1 MSFADRS
8 LNEMNYHKLTIGYMV
23 AVLAIGFGCLL
34 YSIFNLPFQ
43 KFDLYFLVLA
53 GSTIG
58 LGSWATVKIPRVK
71 THIAVSDIF
80 IFLTLLLYGGEIA
93 VVLSAIEALFTS
105 WRFCSKRITVLFNVA
120 AMAFST
126 FVVVFALTMS
136 GLYVNGEVLPNDV
149 TLPSLV
155 IALSVIALTQFFVN
169 TLLASIHDS
178 LANALPW
185 WETWKNKYIW
195 TFFTYFAGAVGAG
208 FLVKLAQYA
217 GFGLIV
223 ATFPV
228 ILFVFLAYRMYLKNV
243 EMSIAQAEQAEKYAK
258 ILEERSNALRESEE
272 RFRSAFAYAPIGIG
286 LVSRHGKWLKVNHA
300 LCEIL
305 GYDQDE
311 LLSMEFQGMMFQED
325 LGATL
330 IKIHELMAGRIA
342 SCQMEQRY
350 VHKTGRTVWT
360 QWSVS
365 ASGDVTTEGSNLIFQ
380 LQDITD
386 KKIAEQKLQ
395 HEATHDALT
404 GLPNRALFIRR
415 LEEALMR
422 NRQDPKYQ
430 VTVLF
435 IDLDRFK
442 YVNDSLGHLIG
453 DQLLIGIASRLREC
467 MRPPDIVARLG
478 GDEFMIL
485 VEGRYYTE
493 KITRIA
499 TRIQRQFDQPFDL
512 YGQEVYSSA
521 SIGILRASENHMTSE
536 DVMRD
541 ADTAMY
547 QAKRAGRSQHAV
559 FDENM
564 HTAAKEILLLETDLR
579 KAIEKYEFDV
589 QYQPIFSLMTGEIEG
604 VEALARWNHP
614 QLGEIHPSKFIP
626 LAEETG
632 LIDPLGELV
641 LDKACTEIGR
651 VYEEVGIESLK
662 LSVNLSCRQFAQP
675 FLVNQVKNILNRT
688 EFPPRRLKLEI
699 TETVFFE
706 YQERA
711 IEMLNQLRDLGI
723 DIDID
728 DFGTGYSNLGYLV
741 RLPISTLKIDRS
753 FVSLIDDQGA
763 NTELV
768 RTIIAMAKNLGL
780 RVVAEG
786 VETPAQLE
794 ALKNL
799 SCESGQGYLLS
810 RPMSAED
817 LTRFLLA
824 DNPIPPPAIDIT
836 SPMVQ

>member
-1 MSFADRS
+1 MAV
-8 LNEMNYHKLTIGYMV
+8 EMNLHKLTIGYTV
-23 AVLAIGFGCLL
+23 GVLLLGVGSLAYAVV
-34 YSIFNLPFQ
+34 NLPFQ
-43 KFDLYFLVLA
+43 KLDLYFLVLA

-58 LGSWATVKIPRVK
+58 LGSWATVKIPRIK

-80 IFLTLLLYGGEIA
+80 IFLTLLLYGGSIA
-93 VVLSAIEALFTS
+93 VLLAAVEAFFTS
-105 WRFCSKRITVLFNVA
+105 WRFCSKKITIFFNVA

-126 FVVVFALTMS
+126 LMVVLLLAMS
-136 GLYVNGEVLPNDV
+136 GLYTDGEILPNQ
-149 TLPSLV
+149 LSPQSFIISLSI
-155 IALSVIALTQFFVN
+155 IAVTQFLIN
-169 TLLASIHDS
+169 TTLASVHDA
-178 LANALPW
+178 LDDGLPW
-185 WETWKNKYIW
+185 WETWKSKYIW
-195 TFFTYFAGAVGAG
+195 TFFTYLAGAAGAG
-208 FLVKLAQYA
+208 TLVKLAHYI

-243 EMSIAQAEQAEKYAK
+243 EMSIAQAEQAEKYAS

-305 GYDQDE
+305 GYEADE
-311 LLSMEFQGMMFQED
+311 LLAMEFQAMMFPED
-325 LGATL
+325 VGATL
-330 IKIHELMAGRIA
+330 IKIHEIMAGRIA

-350 VHKTGRTVWT
+350 LHKTGRTVWT

-365 ASGDVTTEGSNLIFQ
+365 ASGDVSSDASNLIFQ

-404 GLPNRALFIRR
+404 GLPNRALFMRR
-415 LEEALMR
+415 LEEALER
-422 NRQDPKYQ
+422 SRHDAKYQ
-430 VTVLF
+430 VSVLF

-453 DQLLIGIASRLREC
+453 DQLLIGIASRLRDC

-485 VEGRYYTE
+485 VEGRYYSE
-493 KITRIA
+493 KITEISN
-499 TRIQRQFDQPFDL
+499 RIQRQFDQPFDL

-521 SIGILRASENHMTSE
+521 SIGILRASANHMTSE

-547 QAKRAGRSQHAV
+547 QAKRSGRSQHAV

-564 HTAAKEILLLETDLR
+564 HVAAKEILLLETDLR
-579 KAIEKYEFDV
+579 KAIERYEFEV
-589 QYQPIFSLMTGEIEG
+589 EYQPIFSLTTNEIEG

-614 QLGEIHPSKFIP
+614 QLGEISPGKFIP

-632 LIDPLGELV
+632 LIDPLGELI
-641 LDKACTEIGR
+641 LDKACTEVGR
-651 VYEEVGIESLK
+651 IYRSVDRDSLK

-675 FLVNQVKNILNRT
+675 FLVNQVRNILNRT
-688 EFPPRRLKLEI
+688 EFPPHRLKLEI

-711 IEMLNQLRDLGI
+711 IEMLNQLRELGI
-723 DIDID
+723 HLDID
-728 DFGTGYSNLGYLV
+728 DFGTGYSNLSYLV

-753 FVSLIDDQGA
+753 FVTMINDEGA

-780 RVVAEG
+780 KVIAEG
-786 VETPAQLE
+786 IESHSQLE

-799 SCESGQGYLLS
+799 KCESGQGYLLS
-810 RPMSAED
+810 KPMTAHELFIFLTAADSPIPAPSID
-817 LTRFLLA
+817 LTISRM
-824 DNPIPPPAIDIT
+824 I
-836 SPMVQ
+836 Q

>member
-1 MSFADRS
+1 
-8 LNEMNYHKLTIGYMV
+8 MNYHKLTIGYMV
-23 AVLAIGFGCLL
+23 TVLAIGLACLTL
-34 YSIFNLPFQ
+34 SAINLPFE
-43 KFDLYFLVLA
+43 KLDLYFLVLA

-71 THIAVSDIF
+71 THIAVSDLF
-80 IFLTLLLYGGEIA
+80 IFLTLLLYGGPIA
-93 VVLSAIEALFTS
+93 IALAAVEAFFTS
-105 WRFCSKRITVLFNVA
+105 WQFCKKKLTVFFNVA

-126 FVVVFALTMS
+126 SVVVFALTLS
-136 GLYVNGEVLPNDV
+136 GQYVNGEVLPNARNFQSFIIA
-149 TLPSLV
+149 LCV
-155 IALSVIALTQFFVN
+155 IAVTQFLVN

-178 LANALPW
+178 FANALPW
-185 WETWKNKYIW
+185 WETWKSKYIW

-208 FLVKLAQYA
+208 ALVKLAEYA
-217 GFGLIV
+217 GFVLII
-223 ATFPV
+223 AMFPM

-243 EMSIAQAEQAEKYAK
+243 EMSITQAEQAENYAK
-258 ILEERSNALRESEE
+258 VLEERSNALRESEE

-305 GYDQDE
+305 GYESDE
-311 LLSMEFQGMMFQED
+311 LLSMEFQAMMFPED
-325 LGATL
+325 VGATL
-330 IKIHELMAGRIA
+330 IKIHDLMAGRIA

-350 VHKTGRTVWT
+350 LHKTGRTVWT
-360 QWSVS
+360 HWSVS
-365 ASGDVTTEGSNLIFQ
+365 ASGDISSDQSNLIFQ

-386 KKIAEQKLQ
+386 KKIAEEKLQ

-404 GLPNRALFIRR
+404 GLPNRLLFMRR
-415 LEEALMR
+415 LEEALER
-422 NRQDPKYQ
+422 SRLDPKYQ
-430 VTVLF
+430 VSVLF

-442 YVNDSLGHLIG
+442 VVNDSLGHLIG

-485 VEGRYYTE
+485 VEGRYFTE
-493 KITRIA
+493 KVTRIA
-499 TRIQRQFDQPFDL
+499 NRIQRQFAQPFDL

-521 SIGILRASENHMTSE
+521 SIGILRASEQHMTSE

-547 QAKRAGRSQHAV
+547 QAKRSGRSQHAV

-564 HTAAKEILLLETDLR
+564 HAEAKEILRLETDLR
-579 KAIEKYEFDV
+579 KAIEKYEFQV
-589 QYQPIFSLMTGEIEG
+589 EYQPIFSLKTGDIEG
-604 VEALARWNHP
+604 VEALARWTHP
-614 QLGEIHPSKFIP
+614 QLGEILPSKFIP

-632 LIDPLGELV
+632 LIDGLGELV
-641 LDKACTEIGR
+641 LDKACTEIGKI
-651 VYEEVGIESLK
+651 YEEIGIDTLK

-675 FLVNQVKNILNRT
+675 FLVNQIKNILNRT
-688 EFPPRRLKLEI
+688 EFPPNRLKLEI

-706 YQERA
+706 YQEKA
-711 IEMLNQLRDLGI
+711 IEMLHYLRQLGI

-753 FVSLIDDQGA
+753 FVNLITAEGA

-768 RTIIAMAKNLGL
+768 RTIMSMAKNLDL
-780 RVVAEG
+780 KVIAEG
-786 VETPAQLE
+786 IETNSQLE
-794 ALKNL
+794 SLKALN
-799 SCESGQGYLLS
+799 CESGQGYLLA
-810 RPMSAED
+810 RPMGAAE
-817 LTRFLLA
+817 LLQFLRA
-824 DNPIPPPAIDIT
+824 SVDAPIPPPEFDI
-836 SPMVQ
+836 SVQTVQ

>member
-1 MSFADRS
+1 
-8 LNEMNYHKLTIGYMV
+8 MNYHKLTIGYMV
-23 AVLAIGFGCLL
+23 AVLAIGFACLL
-34 YSIFNLPFQ
+34 LAVVNLPIF

-53 GSTIG
+53 GATVCF
-58 LGSWATVKIPRVK
+58 GSWATVKIPRVK

-80 IFLTLLLYGGEIA
+80 VFLTLLLYGGEIA
-93 VVLSAIEALFTS
+93 IILAAFEAFVSS
-105 WRFCSKRITVLFNVA
+105 WRFCSKKLTILFNVA
-120 AMAFST
+120 AMGFST
-126 FVVVFALTMS
+126 SVVVFALILG
-136 GLYVNGEVLPNDV
+136 GLYADGRVILNNVNLRD
-149 TLPSLV
+149 LV
-155 IALSVIALTQFFVN
+155 VALSIIALTQFFVN
-169 TLLASIHDS
+169 TLLASVYDS
-178 LANALPW
+178 LKNALPW
-185 WETWKNKYIW
+185 WETWKSKYIW

-208 FLVKLAQYA
+208 ALIKLAHYA
-217 GFGLIV
+217 GFGVIV

-228 ILFVFLAYRMYLKNV
+228 ILFVFLAYRMYLTNV
-243 EMSIAQAEQAEKYAK
+243 EMSIGQAEQAEQYARV
-258 ILEERSNALRESEE
+258 LEERSNALRESEE

-286 LVSRHGKWLKVNHA
+286 LVSRQGKWLKVNHA

-305 GYDQDE
+305 GYESDE
-311 LLSMEFQGMMFQED
+311 LLTMEFQSVMFAED

-350 VHKTGRTVWT
+350 IHRTGRTVWT

-365 ASGDVTTEGSNLIFQ
+365 ASGDIKSDSSNLIFQ

-404 GLPNRALFIRR
+404 GLPNRALFMRR
-415 LEEALMR
+415 LEEALDRSR
-422 NRQDPKYQ
+422 NDPKYQ
-430 VTVLF
+430 VSVLF

-453 DQLLIGIASRLREC
+453 DQLLIGIADRLREC

-485 VEGRYYTE
+485 VEGRYYSE

-499 TRIQRQFDQPFDL
+499 ERIQRQFARPFDL

-547 QAKRAGRSQHAV
+547 QAKRSGRSQHAV
-559 FDENM
+559 FDEDM
-564 HTAAKEILLLETDLR
+564 HAAARETLLLETDLR
-579 KAIEKYEFDV
+579 KAVEKYEFEV
-589 QYQPIFSLMTGEIEG
+589 EYQPIFSLHSGEIEG

-614 QLGEIHPSKFIP
+614 TLGEILPSKFIP

-641 LDKACTEIGR
+641 LDKACTEIGDIYR
-651 VYEEVGIESLK
+651 AVDNESFK

-675 FLVNQVKNILNRT
+675 FLVHQVKNILNRT
-688 EFPPRRLKLEI
+688 GFPPSRLKLEI

-711 IEMLNQLRDLGI
+711 IDMLNQLRELGI
-723 DIDID
+723 NIDID
-728 DFGTGYSNLGYLV
+728 DFGTGYSNLSYLV
-741 RLPISTLKIDRS
+741 RLPISTLKIDKI
-753 FVSLIDDQGA
+753 FVSPITDEGA
-763 NTELV
+763 NTEIV
-768 RTIIAMAKNLGL
+768 RTIIAMAKNLNL
-780 RVVAEG
+780 KVIAEG
-786 VETPAQLE
+786 IESQSQLD
-794 ALKNL
+794 ALKDLN
-799 SCESGQGYLLS
+799 CESGQGYLLA
-810 RPMSAED
+810 RPMSATD
-817 LTRFLLA
+817 LLA
-824 DNPIPPPAIDIT
+824 FLGGRGEDPIPAPAFDDI
-836 SPMVQ
+836 SMVSMVQ

>member
-1 MSFADRS
+1 
-8 LNEMNYHKLTIGYMV
+8 MNYHKLTISYMV
-23 AVLAIGFGCLL
+23 AVLAIGSVCVALALL
-34 YSIFNLPFQ
+34 NLPIE
-43 KFDLYFLVLA
+43 KFDLYFLILA

-58 LGSWATVKIPRVK
+58 LGSWATVKIPRIK
-71 THIAVSDIF
+71 THIAVSDMF
-80 IFLTLLLYGGEIA
+80 VFLSLLLYGGEIA
-93 VVLSAIEALFTS
+93 VLLAAVEAFFSS
-105 WRFCSKRITVLFNVA
+105 WRFCTKKITIAFNVA

-126 FVVVFALTMS
+126 SVVVFALTTF
-136 GLYVNGEVLPNDV
+136 GLYADGEILRDNSSAR
-149 TLPSLV
+149 SLV

-169 TLLASIHDS
+169 TLLASVYDS
-178 LANALPW
+178 FKNALPW
-185 WETWKNKYIW
+185 WETWKSRYIW
-195 TFFTYFAGAVGAG
+195 TFFTYFCGAVGAG
-208 FLVKLAQYA
+208 TLVKLAHYA

-228 ILFVFLAYRMYLKNV
+228 IIFVFLAYRMYLKNV
-243 EMSIAQAEQAEKYAK
+243 EMSIAQAEQAEEYART
-258 ILEERSNALRESEE
+258 LEERSNALRESEE
-272 RFRSAFAYAPIGIG
+272 RFRSAFAHAPIGIG
-286 LVSRHGKWLKVNHA
+286 LVSRQGAWLKVNHA

-305 GYDQDE
+305 GYDTDE
-311 LLSMEFQGMMFQED
+311 LLSMEFHGMMFPED

-330 IKIHELMAGRIA
+330 LKIHELMAGRIA

-360 QWSVS
+360 LWSVS
-365 ASGDVTTEGSNLIFQ
+365 ASGDISSDSSNLIFQ

-386 KKIAEQKLQ
+386 KKIAEEKLQ

-404 GLPNRALFIRR
+404 GLPNRALFIKR
-415 LEEALMR
+415 LEEALAR
-422 NRQDPKYQ
+422 NREDPKYQ
-430 VTVLF
+430 VSVLF

-453 DQLLIGIASRLREC
+453 DQLLIAIAGRLRDC

-493 KITRIA
+493 RITRIA
-499 TRIQRQFDQPFDL
+499 ERIQRQFTQPFDL

-547 QAKRAGRSQHAV
+547 QAKRSGRSRHAV

-564 HTAAKEILLLETDLR
+564 HVVAKETLLLETDLR
-579 KAIEKYEFDV
+579 KAIERYEFEV
-589 QYQPIFSLMTGEIEG
+589 EYQPIFCLSTGEIEG

-614 QLGEIHPSKFIP
+614 QLGEILPSKFIP

-651 VYEEVGIESLK
+651 VYDAVQRDTLK

-675 FLVNQVKNILNRT
+675 FLVRQVENILNRT
-688 EFPPRRLKLEI
+688 GFPPTRLKLEI

-711 IEMLNQLRDLGI
+711 IGMLDQLRDLGI

-753 FVSLIDDQGA
+753 FVSPINEEGA

-768 RTIIAMAKNLGL
+768 RTIIAMAKNLDL
-780 RVVAEG
+780 KVIAEG
-786 VETPAQLE
+786 IETRAQLE
-794 ALKNL
+794 ALKDL
-799 SCESGQGYLLS
+799 GCESGQGYLLS
-810 RPMSAED
+810 RPLSVVELAI
-817 LTRFLLA
+817 FLNA
-824 DNPIPPPAIDIT
+824 DDSPIPAPIFDLSVSSLI
-836 SPMVQ
+836 Q